1 MENIKLQKMKNAL
14 PAILAVVL
22 VYAIFHITGI
32 GCPIRF
38 VTGVSCPGCG
48 MTRAWLSLL
57 RFDLARAFYYHPLFL
72 LPAVALV
79 VYMFKARIPGKVYG
93 IWMFT
98 LIMLFSI
105 IYLLR
110 LLGPD
115 DTVVAFRPQEGLIYR
130 IIALVLRLLGLQT

>member
-1 MENIKLQKMKNAL
+1 MENIKLQKIKNAL

-22 VYAIFHITGI
+22 VYATFHITGI

-48 MTRAWLSLL
+48 MTRAWLALL
-57 RFDLARAFYYHPLFL
+57 RLDFAGAFYYHPLFL
-72 LPAVALV
+72 MPAAALV
-79 VYMFKARIPGKVYG
+79 VYMCKAGIPGKVYN

-130 IIALVLRLLGLQT
+130 IISLILRLSGLQS